1 MKQTLKKIL
10 SLCLS
15 VVFLCAVASV
25 PTFAQERG
33 EVQTAVCAD
42 SWDLP
47 TQKELE
53 TRFLEKLLYGEECMP
68 MTFATSFAERALD
81 GVNLEMYHFL
91 CNEVEK
97 IALEGGSTEIHVPQ
111 DLNSAFCAQF
121 KRNTLEEM
129 EEAFLQ
135 QINKISTLVMQAY
148 PENYYWIQSGY
159 GCGVSYGYYAPP
171 GAYYPEISY
180 LYYKVDISYQGG
192 NEHTVDATKIERAKT
207 AKANAVALAEQIQ
220 AANTSEVEKLRTM
233 KNEICARN
241 VYNDA
246 AAKYGSAWSATN
258 PSDPWQIVYVF
269 DDDPAT
275 NVVCEGYAKAFE
287 YLCNLTLPAYG
298 AACYCVS
305 GQMYG
310 SESERATEKDGTLIG
325 NHMWNLVQIA
335 GQSYLVDVTN
345 CDGQGIGGKGGSGM
359 IGADGTWIN
368 GEFHWM
374 PGDGLFLCSCADRS
388 AERYT
393 AHEGAYLLRIPK
405 RKHVA
410 ASSMYF
416 EYDQE
421 TMDLYGMEL
430 LSLDAKTPEFVPM
443 DTDNNGTVNLSD
455 YQALL
460 ELVAAFNSVPTTRQL
475 ECTDLNRD
483 GVLDAFDL
491 SLFAKLYAEKPV

>member
-15 VVFLCAVASV
+15 VVLLCSVASV

-53 TRFLEKLLYGEECMP
+53 TRFLEKLLYGEERMP
-68 MTFATSFAERALD
+68 MTFASSFVKDKLSPMDFAVYEELCAFAE
-81 GVNLEMYHFL
+81 NLAMY
-91 CNEVEK
+91 
-97 IALEGGSTEIHVPQ
+97 GGSAVFTLYNPQ
-111 DLNSAFCAQF
+111 FIQTHGGEAACEYLYNVIFKYALYAHPENFYWRNIAAKMLVGYNS
-121 KRNTLEEM
+121 
-129 EEAFLQ
+129 Q
-135 QINKISTLVMQAY
+135 QILFYFPVDVSYQ
-148 PENYYWIQSGY
+148 PENYDPNHPQ
-159 GCGVSYGYYAPP
+159 
-171 GAYYPEISY
+171 
-180 LYYKVDISYQGG
+180 
-192 NEHTVDATKIERAKT
+192 VDATKIERAKT

-220 AANTSEVEKLRTM
+220 AANTSEVEKLRTI

-241 VYNDA
+241 VYNQDA
-246 AAKYGSAWSATN
+246 AKHGGAWSATN

-305 GQMYG
+305 GQMYK
-310 SESERATEKDGTLIG
+310 SEDARMTEKDGTLTG

-345 CDGQGIGGKGGSGM
+345 CDGQGIDGKGGFGS

-368 GEFHWM
+368 GEFHWR
-374 PGDGLFLCSCADRS
+374 PSDGLFLCSCADHS
-388 AERYT
+388 AEPY
-393 AHEGAYLLRIPK
+393 AVHEGAYLLHIPK
-405 RKHVA
+405 RQYIA
-410 ASSMYF
+410 ADSIYF

-421 TMDLYGMEL
+421 TIDLYGMEI
-430 LSLDAKTPEFVPM
+430 LSLDKKTPDFVPM

-455 YQALL
+455 YQAIL
-460 ELVAAFNSVPTTRQL
+460 ELVVEFGKEPTTRQF
-475 ECTDLNRD
+475 ECADLNRD

-491 SLFAKLYAEKPV
+491 SLFAKLYAEKTV